1 MAMANIRA
9 DILHGVVDIRDGHGY
24 GQYPRGRLP
33 SH

>member
-9 DILHGVVDIRDGHGY
+9 DILHGVVDIRNGHGY